1 MKAGWGYTAAFGA
14 WFTAGPLLLG
24 SLATAHLVQH
34 GAAALPAWP
43 LLALASVCLLGLGL
57 LPTTLVALLGGYLAG
72 MPSLAFTVGTYLP
85 AAMLGYV
92 IGKAVRPPG
101 LVAWLERRPKF
112 EQVRQRLTRGGWQ
125 TVFWFRLSPALPFGI
140 SNLVL
145 AWAGISLRALL
156 VGSLPGMLPRTAL
169 ATYAGMQAHSL
180 QQALQGGAPIGW
192 QWAATLGLLLAA
204 MAGLYL
210 QGRATPTPKA

>member
-1 MKAGWGYTAAFGA
+1 MKVGWGWTAAFGA
-14 WFTAGPLLLG
+14 WFTAGPLVLGTLTTGYLL
-24 SLATAHLVQH
+24 QQ
-34 GAAALPAWP
+34 GADALPAWP
-43 LLALASVCLLGLGL
+43 LLGFATMCLLGLGL

-85 AAMLGYV
+85 AALLGYAV
-92 IGKAVRPPG
+92 GKAVRPPG
-101 LVAWLERRPKF
+101 LVAWLERRPKY
-112 EQVRQRLTRGGWQ
+112 EGVRQRLASGGWQ

-145 AWAGISLRALL
+145 AWAGIPLRGVML
-156 VGSLPGMLPRTAL
+156 GSLPGMLPRTAL

-192 QWAATLGLLLAA
+192 QWTATLALLLAA
-204 MAGLYL
+204 MVGLYQ
-210 QGRATPTPKA
+210 QGRGKA